1 MLSVA
6 NSEIR
11 VAEMDTTPKNMPK
24 ALGHVSQASDE
35 VAGVAIYL
43 TPSSLLG
50 RELTW
55 RNGSWL
61 MIANQIIGLQP
72 AL

>member
-24 ALGHVSQASDE
+24 TLGHVSQASDE

-43 TPSSLLG
+43 TLLVFSVV
-50 RELTW
+50 
-55 RNGSWL
+55 N
-61 MIANQIIGLQP
+61 
-72 AL
+72 